1 MQDYHTDGQA
11 ADAISADSPFKMG
24 DAPRLLGIPKSECP
38 DIWTQSWSNCEG
50 EGDVVGVVAPLA
62 EWRRLFSTES
72 RLSRSVCRSGCIR
85 TEEWKKTGEGQ
96 VEVERRKVRSEGT
109 AHHG

>member
-1 MQDYHTDGQA
+1 M
-11 ADAISADSPFKMG
+11 
-24 DAPRLLGIPKSECP
+24 
-38 DIWTQSWSNCEG
+38 
-50 EGDVVGVVAPLA
+50 A

-85 TEEWKKTGEGQ
+85 TEEWKKTGKDRSKKKG
-96 VEVERRKVRSEGT
+96 RMKRSERT